1 MSIEESINNICNDV
15 LKSGKSAEKC
25 SVMASDQTK
34 KTPTRSGRGRKNKG
48 LTELHRQEYNSSK
61 LEEWHKFKSIEH
73 CKGEIVNTDDLI
85 QFKELYQT
93 TCTDILTEFIANNEE
108 LAKKHPNMWYKR
120 LLIEIRRNTPKVNAD
135 DLNKLIIIWDCLRD
149 LLNYIGLYMTYEV
162 FRKVTDIEKK
172 LLENRTELSPKYND
186 FLQKIYNDCKDD
198 LQAEIYYSPLNSVN
212 KIYLNKSVYGVI
224 EKTEQKTI
232 EVNHN
237 IRNYNNL
244 PIL

>member
-1 MSIEESINNICNDV
+1 MNLEESINNICSDIR
-15 LKSGKSAEKC
+15 KGEKTAKN
-25 SVMASDQTK
+25 STLARSDQTK
-34 KTPTRSGRGRKNKG
+34 KGRKNQG
-48 LTELHRQEYNSSK
+48 LTDIHRNEYNALK
-61 LEEWHKFKSIEH
+61 KEEYRTFKSIPH
-73 CKGEIVNTDDLI
+73 YDAEIVNIEDLN

-93 TCTDILTEFIANNEE
+93 TCTDVLINFSTNNEE
-108 LAKKHPNMWYKR
+108 LVKKHPNMWYKR
-120 LLIEIRRNTPKVNAD
+120 LLLDLKRNTPKLSIDNID
-135 DLNKLIIIWDCLRD
+135 KLIIVWDCMRD

-172 LLENRTELSPKYND
+172 SLESRTELSPKYND

>member
-1 MSIEESINNICNDV
+1 MSIEDSINNICNDV
-15 LKSGKSAEKC
+15 LKSGKNAQKC
-25 SVMASDQTK
+25 SDMASDQAE
-34 KTPTRSGRGRKNKG
+34 KTPTKNGRGRKNQG
-48 LTELHRQEYNSSK
+48 LTELHRQEYNSNK

-73 CKGEIVNTDDLI
+73 CKGEIVNIDDLKE
-85 QFKELYQT
+85 FKELYQT
-93 TCTDILTEFIANNEE
+93 TCNDILTEFIANNEE
-108 LAKKHPNMWYKR
+108 LAKKHPNIWYKR
-120 LLIEIRRNTPKVNAD
+120 LLIEIRKNTPKVNAD

-172 LLENRTELSPKYND
+172 LLENRTELSPEYND

-198 LQAEIYYSPLNSVN
+198 LQTEIYYSPLNSVN
-212 KIYLNKSVYGVI
+212 KIYLNKAVYGVV

>member
-1 MSIEESINNICNDV
+1 MNLEESINNICSDIR
-15 LKSGKSAEKC
+15 KSEKTAKN
-25 SVMASDQTK
+25 STLARSDQTK
-34 KTPTRSGRGRKNKG
+34 KGRKNQG
-48 LTELHRQEYNSSK
+48 LTDIHRNEYNALK
-61 LEEWHKFKSIEH
+61 KEEYRKFKSIPH
-73 CKGEIVNTDDLI
+73 LDGEIVNTEDLN

-93 TCTDILTEFIANNEE
+93 TCTDVLINFSTNNEE
-108 LAKKHPNMWYKR
+108 LVKKHPNMWYKR
-120 LLIEIRRNTPKVNAD
+120 LLLDLKRNTPK
-135 DLNKLIIIWDCLRD
+135 LNIDNIDKLIIVWDCIRD
-149 LLNYIGLYMTYEV
+149 LLNYIGLYMTFEV

-172 LLENRTELSPKYND
+172 SLESRTELSPKYND

-244 PIL
+244 PVL